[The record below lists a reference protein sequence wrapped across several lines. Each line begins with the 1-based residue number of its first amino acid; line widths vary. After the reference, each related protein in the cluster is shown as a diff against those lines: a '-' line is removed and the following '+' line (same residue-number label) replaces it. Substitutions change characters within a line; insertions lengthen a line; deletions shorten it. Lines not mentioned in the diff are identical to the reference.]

1 MQRKT
6 EKKKAVKNK
15 EVLVDKI
22 LFLETNSEYYSFFQN
37 MYLTLERFCKNIL
50 YFNRRDNYFKYGKE
64 KMNEMLLD
72 LIKKEKPDYVFTW
85 LTWDEFYVDTL
96 LKINKI
102 SPKTKTVVIFGDDT
116 IQFYDFSRYYALL
129 FNYVFTTLKSYQQKY
144 KEEGVRNVFFTSL
157 TDAENFHHIKT
168 EKKYDVTFIGSQK
181 LDKSG
186 RYDYIKYLK
195 DKGIK
200 VRVFG
205 FGWENYPEIKDIY
218 GGPLESDA
226 VVKIINE
233 SKINLCF
240 SKDNFGKPQ
249 MKAKIFEVGACKAFT
264 LAEYAPDYDNYFTE
278 GKDIVFFRNK
288 EELLEKVNYFLKKEK
303 ERENFAE
310 EAYKKV
316 RKEYALH
323 EELKSFILKTRKDTP
338 VLKLPPTKKTVF
350 RIGKKEI
357 DLGTENLKK
366 LIEKYD
372 YVSFQ
377 TNYSE
382 HLKYKDFFQMYSLE
396 KSKKPISCCN
406 YYVFTKSLGDYL
418 LFFTRDGRTLLNKEE
433 FNSLL
438 DINQLMVTKE
448 YFLNNYETL
457 RESFHG
463 KKIDFVNLETT
474 SFVAMPLV
482 RISILKTKDY
492 DILKKAFGLKYLY
505 KLYSLLHQKKIFS
518 AIFASFLIAHSI
530 AGKTFI
536 LKSLIDNIK
545 DKNIRAKLKRIN

>member
-157 TDAENFHHIKT
+157 TD
-168 EKKYDVTFIGSQK
+168 
-181 LDKSG
+181 
-186 RYDYIKYLK
+186 
-195 DKGIK
+195 
-200 VRVFG
+200 
-205 FGWENYPEIKDIY
+205 
-218 GGPLESDA
+218 
-226 VVKIINE
+226 
-233 SKINLCF
+233 
-240 SKDNFGKPQ
+240 
-249 MKAKIFEVGACKAFT
+249 
-264 LAEYAPDYDNYFTE
+264 AEYAPDYDNYFTE

-505 KLYSLLHQKKIFS
+505 RLYSLLHQKKIFS
-518 AIFASFLIAHSI
+518 AIFASFLIA
-530 AGKTFI
+530 
-536 LKSLIDNIK
+536 
-545 DKNIRAKLKRIN
+545 